1 MAVTTPDW
9 LTARGGE
16 LRGSKDNHTWTVY
29 FAGLP
34 QYLLEPLPAAG
45 KVSCR
50 VTQMINGKRLDGKG
64 TYATREE
71 ALQGGLS
78 DLRNALGW

>member
-1 MAVTTPDW
+1 MTVSTPDW
-9 LTARGGE
+9 LQARGGE
-16 LRGSKDNHTWTVY
+16 LRGSKDNHTWTAY

-45 KVSCR
+45 KFGCR
-50 VTQMINGKRLDGKG
+50 VTQMINGRRLDGKG
-64 TYATREE
+64 VYASRDE
-71 ALQGGLS
+71 ALKGGLD